1 MERQKP
7 LQSSLVYRSPIFA
20 VYEEEVKLPKGNIAK
35 VSRIDH
41 RRTVSVVPVRN
52 NGSVV
57 MIRQYRPAIGRH
69 LLEIPA
75 GRVNN
80 DEESCEECAQR
91 EMAEEIGHRAEKLVK
106 LFEGYLVPGYGNE
119 YMYYYLAVGLYPQP
133 LPPDDDEDIE
143 TMEMPMEALL
153 RMVRK
158 AEITDSKTAL
168 GILLA
173 ADYLRQQRMSP
184 YHEGQDRP

>member
-7 LQSSLVYRSPIFA
+7 LQSSLVYRSPVFA
-20 VYEEEVKLPKGNIAK
+20 VYEEEITLPNGNIVK

-41 RRTVSVVPVRN
+41 RRTVSVIPVKN

-57 MIRQYRPAIGRH
+57 MIRQYRPAIGDY

-80 DEESCEECAQR
+80 KGESCEECAQR
-91 EMAEEIGHRAEKLVK
+91 EMAEETGYRAKKLVK

-119 YMYYYLAVGLYPQP
+119 YMYYYLAIELYREP
-133 LPPDDDEDIE
+133 LPPDEDEYIE
-143 TMEMPMEALL
+143 PLEMPMETVLQ
-153 RMVRK
+153 MVRK
-158 AEITDSKTAL
+158 AGITDSKTAL
-168 GILLA
+168 GILMA
-173 ADYLRQQRMSP
+173 ADYLGHHRMLP
-184 YHEGQDRP
+184 

>member
-7 LQSSLVYRSPIFA
+7 LQSSLVYRSPVFS
-20 VYEEEVKLPKGNIAK
+20 VYEEEISLPNGSVAK

-41 RRTVSVVPVRN
+41 RRTVSVVPVKK

-57 MIRQYRPAIGRH
+57 MIRQYRPAIGNY

-80 DEESCEECAQR
+80 NGESCEECAQR
-91 EMAEEIGHRAEKLVK
+91 EMAEEIGCRAKKLVK

-119 YMYYYLAVGLYPQP
+119 YMHYYLGVGLYPEF
-133 LPPDDDEDIE
+133 LPPDEDEDIE
-143 TMEMPMEALL
+143 TMEMPMETVLL
-153 RMVRK
+153 MVREAK
-158 AEITDSKTAL
+158 IYDSKTAL

-173 ADYLRQQRMSP
+173 ADYLRQQRMPP
-184 YHEGQDRP
+184 YNER

>member
-1 MERQKP
+1 
-7 LQSSLVYRSPIFA
+7 
-20 VYEEEVKLPKGNIAK
+20 
-35 VSRIDH
+35 
-41 RRTVSVVPVRN
+41 
-52 NGSVV
+52 
-57 MIRQYRPAIGRH
+57 
-69 LLEIPA
+69 
-75 GRVNN
+75 
-80 DEESCEECAQR
+80 
-91 EMAEEIGHRAEKLVK
+91 MAEEIGHRAEKLVK

-173 ADYLRQQRMSP
+173 ADYLRQQRMPP

>member
-119 YMYYYLAVGLYPQP
+119 YMYYYLAVELYSEP
-133 LPPDDDEDIE
+133 LPPDEDEDIE
-143 TMEMPMEALL
+143 TMEMPMEAVLQ
-153 RMVRK
+153 MIRK

-173 ADYLRQQRMSP
+173 ADYLSQQRTHL
-184 YHEGQDRP
+184 YDNG

>member
-1 MERQKP
+1 MEHQKP
-7 LQSSLVYRSPIFA
+7 LQSSPVYRSPIFT
-20 VYEEEVKLPKGNIAK
+20 VYEEEIKLPNGHIAK

-41 RRTVSVVPVRN
+41 RRTVSVVPVKK

-57 MIRQYRPAIGRH
+57 MIRQYRPAIGHH
-69 LLEIPA
+69 LIEIPA
-75 GRVNN
+75 GRVNH
-80 DEESCEECAQR
+80 DAESCEECAQR
-91 EMAEEIGHRAEKLVK
+91 EMAEETGYRAKKLVK

-119 YMYYYLAVGLYPQP
+119 YMYYYLAVGLYPEP
-133 LPPDDDEDIE
+133 LPPDEDEDIE
-143 TMEMPMEALL
+143 TMEMPMENAL

-173 ADYLRQQRMSP
+173 ADYLRQQRMPP
-184 YHEGQDRP
+184 YHEG

>member
-1 MERQKP
+1 MESLNP
-7 LQSSLVYRSPIFA
+7 LKSSLVYRSPTFA
-20 VYEEEVKLPKGNIAK
+20 VYEEEIKLPNGGIAT

-41 RRTVSVVPVRN
+41 RRTVSIVPVRK

-75 GRVNN
+75 GRMNS
-80 DEESCEECAQR
+80 DTESCEECAQR

-119 YMYYYLAVGLYPQP
+119 YMYYYLAVGLYPAP
-133 LPPDDDEDIE
+133 LPPDEDEDIE
-143 TMEMPMEALL
+143 TMEVPIEDVLE
-153 RMVRK
+153 RVRR

-173 ADYLRQQRMSP
+173 ADYLRHQRMPP
-184 YHEGQDRP
+184 YHEGSEGQ